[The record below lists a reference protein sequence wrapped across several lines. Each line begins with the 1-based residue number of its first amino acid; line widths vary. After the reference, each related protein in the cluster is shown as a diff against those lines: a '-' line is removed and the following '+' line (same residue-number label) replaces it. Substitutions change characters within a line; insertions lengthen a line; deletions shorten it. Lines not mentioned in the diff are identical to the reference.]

1 MFPEALLKGTGDDA
15 LITLALGSAA
25 LKTGLVLGGGGLAG
39 ASFHAAALAALEID
53 LGWDARRADVILGTS
68 AGALTGALLRLG
80 VSGTDLAAFVSGAP
94 LPANHFLVRQGARL
108 PELPPVRWQHFVP
121 RPRPRHIRRLGS
133 ALTNPAGALFRMLP
147 DGPVD
152 LRPHFDFL
160 ADHVDDEWPPG
171 DLRICAVSENDHE
184 LVVWDGRVGVH
195 LTDAVAASSSIPG
208 YATPVVIGDRSYVDG
223 GLRSPT
229 NADVLIHDDLD
240 LALVLSP
247 MTPDSGSNLGL
258 TGILKQWARR
268 RLAREVRMLRRAGTE
283 VIVLRSP
290 ARLGRAATN
299 PFLALHRRPRGA
311 LAEAFVS
318 VGEQTPRLREL
329 LG

>member
-1 MFPEALLKGTGDDA
+1 VALHKGKEGDA
-15 LITLALGSAA
+15 LIALALKSAE

-39 ASFHAAALAALEID
+39 VSFHAAALAALEVD
-53 LGWDARRADVILGTS
+53 LGWDARKADVILGTS

-94 LPANHFLVRQGARL
+94 LPASHFLVRQGVRL
-108 PELPPVRWQHFVP
+108 PELPAVRWQHFVP
-121 RPRPRHIRRLGS
+121 RPQRILRLGS
-133 ALTNPAGALFRMLP
+133 ALRSPSALFRLLP
-147 DGPVD
+147 DGQVD

-160 ADHVDDEWPPG
+160 DHLDDEWPPG
-171 DLRICAVSENDHE
+171 DLRICAVNEDDHE
-184 LVVWDGRVGVH
+184 LVVWGGAGGVH
-195 LTDAVAASSSIPG
+195 LTDAIVASSSIPG
-208 YATPVVIGDRSYVDG
+208 YATTVVIGDRSYVDG

-240 LALVLSP
+240 LALILSP

-258 TGILKQWARR
+258 TGILKRWASR

-290 ARLGRAATN
+290 AALGRAATN
-299 PFLALHRRPRGA
+299 PFLSLHKRPRGA
-311 LAEAFVS
+311 VAEAFLS
-318 VGEQTPRLREL
+318 VGEQTPRLGEL
-329 LG
+329 LGEA